1 MKNLEQKFRCTDL
14 PAAEAAA
21 KRLGATDRGI
31 LQQHDYFFSAPNAR
45 LKLRRIAGREGAE
58 LISYIRPDSADARTS
73 DYTIAN
79 IADADALI
87 TTLTHAL
94 GTPRELIKTRHLF
107 IYKSTRIHI
116 DRVAE
121 LGAFVEL
128 ETMLTTQTPADA
140 EAELNTVVDAL
151 KLRDV
156 VPTAYVDL
164 VTT

>member
-1 MKNLEQKFRCTDL
+1 MKNLEQKFRCADL
-14 PAAEAAA
+14 AAAEAAA
-21 KRLGATDRGI
+21 RQLGATDRGI

-45 LKLRRIAGREGAE
+45 LKLRRIAGREGGE
-58 LISYIRPDSADARTS
+58 LISYRRPDSADARTS
-73 DYTIAN
+73 DYTIAP
-79 IADADALI
+79 IANADALI

-94 GTPRELIKTRHLF
+94 GTPRELIKTRRLF

-116 DRVAE
+116 DRVAD

-140 EAELNTVVDAL
+140 EAELNTIVEAL
-151 KLRDV
+151 HLRDP